1 MPKQVLEGTLD
12 EQLATVYDMVQERMA
27 NGRYSGAEHY
37 AREIIKVDP
46 NYRDIQEIAATARK
60 AKREQRY
67 TILISFI
74 GSLVAIAITRRLGFT
89 QDWQSL
95 VFAFIGLIIG
105 FLIANYFFGRSD
117 KKDADRE
124 KR

>member
-1 MPKQVLEGTLD
+1 MSKQVLEGTLD
-12 EQLATVYDMVQERMA
+12 EQLATAYDMVQERMA

-46 NYRDIQEIAATARK
+46 NYRDIREIAAAARK

-67 TILISFI
+67 TILISLI
-74 GSLVAIAITRRLGFT
+74 TSAIAIAITRGLGLT

-117 KKDADRE
+117 IKDADRE